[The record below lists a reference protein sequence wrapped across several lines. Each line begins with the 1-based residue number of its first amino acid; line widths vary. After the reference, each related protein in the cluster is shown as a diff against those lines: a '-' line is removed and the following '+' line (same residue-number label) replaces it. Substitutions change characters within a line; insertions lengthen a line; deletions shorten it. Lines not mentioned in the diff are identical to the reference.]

1 MDISKTIEQCFSS
14 LVYIW
19 ALGWIQWLPVCNAA
33 VRLMWW
39 VWSMWRCGLQGLRLI
54 RARRGDRGIVRTPG
68 LKHNEEAVQNS
79 QEICWAGHWG
89 EYWVLEQDPRG
100 RWLLSHSPSS
110 AFSFWNSQ
118 IPLAFWW
125 RLSPESPSILTLRGC
140 NMSYLKP
147 DNSDMMLETFQVLTS
162 ISVSF
167 TVYIWVLLTYL
178 SLAFHKLKY
187 TSLSQTK
194 VH

>member
-125 RLSPESPSILTLRGC
+125 RLSPESPSILMDTERLQYELFKARQQWYVVG
-140 NMSYLKP
+140 NFPGFNIDFSEFYSVHLSSV
-147 DNSDMMLETFQVLTS
+147 DLSLTS
-162 ISVSF
+162 VSQ
-167 TVYIWVLLTYL
+167 
-178 SLAFHKLKY
+178 A
-187 TSLSQTK
+187 K